1 MNKFDFYLNSAAQG
15 KRVHTVVW
23 EPDDDPRAVLQLVHG
38 MAEYIERYDE
48 FARYLAARDIAVI
61 GHDHLGHGQT
71 AQSEAELG
79 FFAEGDASEIVIR
92 DMKTVTL
99 EAKRRW
105 PGVPVFILGHSMGS
119 FFTRQYL
126 AVCGGEVTG
135 AVIMGTGFIP
145 APVAK
150 LANSLSRKVC
160 RFKGERHPSPLLEKL
175 ILGKSA
181 KSFPTEGR
189 LGWLS
194 ANRENVKRY
203 EADPLCGFTFTAG
216 AYRDFTKI
224 LVSVAKEE
232 DFDGIR
238 RSLPILVISGELD
251 PVGGKDAVG
260 KLAAAYRRL
269 EFTDVTEKIF
279 PGDRHEIL
287 NENDR
292 EAVYAYIAAWLGEK
306 MPG

>member
-1 MNKFDFYLNSAAQG
+1 MNKFDFYLNSAAPG
-15 KRVHTVVW
+15 KRIHTVVW

-79 FFAEGDASEIVIR
+79 FFAENDASEIVIR

-119 FFTRQYL
+119 FFTRRYL
-126 AVCGGEVTG
+126 AVCGGEVSG
-135 AVIMGTGFIP
+135 AVIMATGFYSP
-145 APVAK
+145 AATSF
-150 LANSLSRKVC
+150 AHFTARAIC
-160 RFKGERHPSPLLEKL
+160 RLRGERRASPTLDRLIIDGNEKKFR
-175 ILGKSA
+175 G
-181 KSFPTEGR
+181 EGR
-189 LGWLS
+189 FAWLS

-224 LVSVAKEE
+224 LDSVAKEE